1 MRRKVCN
8 KTVCAF
14 KHSIFIVGNYSDA
27 MTLDGEETLSVNGD
41 DDLNQRLV
49 ELWY

>member
-1 MRRKVCN
+1 MCNNN
-8 KTVCAF
+8 KTVHSF
-14 KHSIFIVGNYSDA
+14 EHSIIVGNYSDVV
-27 MTLDGEETLSVNGD
+27 TLDGEETLSVNGD